1 MDKLDI
7 LQKQKQ
13 LDPMKVGVDP
23 VRPHLDIVFRTSKG
37 REIFGLMNSD
47 ISRADGSF
55 VDVPLA
61 ICCVAYCNEVPKNE
75 QELDD
80 FSTPDGSIAVAY
92 TVWSTGWRKG
102 AGRDIIFAIRDDL
115 MKVPGVDRLVT
126 LSPLTDTAFKFHTKN
141 GATLLNHNE
150 TSYNFEYELIEP

>member
-13 LDPMKVGVDP
+13 LDPMKVGVDA
-23 VRPHLDIVFRTSKG
+23 VRPHLDIMFRTSKG

-61 ICCVAYCNEVPKNE
+61 ICCVAYCNEVPKTE

-80 FSTPDGSIAVAY
+80 FSIQMVVSQLH
-92 TVWSTGWRKG
+92 
-102 AGRDIIFAIRDDL
+102 IR
-115 MKVPGVDRLVT
+115 MVNRL
-126 LSPLTDTAFKFHTKN
+126 A
-141 GATLLNHNE
+141 
-150 TSYNFEYELIEP
+150 

>member
-13 LDPMKVGVDP
+13 LDRMKVGVVP
-23 VRPHLDIVFRTSKG
+23 VRPHLDIMFRTSKG

-115 MKVPGVDRLVT
+115 MKVPGVERLVT
-126 LSPLTDTAFKFHTKN
+126 LSPLTPMATNFHMKN
-141 GATLLNHNE
+141 GAKLISINAT
-150 TSYNFEYELIEP
+150 TQNFEYLWSVH

>member
-7 LQKQKQ
+7 LQKQTE
-13 LDPMKVGVDP
+13 LDPEKVDVDP
-23 VRPHLDIVFRTSKG
+23 VRPHLSIEFRTSKG
-37 REIFGLMNSD
+37 REIYGLMNSD

-61 ICCVAYCNEVPKNE
+61 ICCVAYCNKVPKTE
-75 QELDD
+75 KELDN

-115 MKVPGVDRLVT
+115 KNYPNIKRLVT
-126 LSPLTDTAFKFHTKN
+126 LSPLTEMAYKFHIKN
-141 GATLLNHNE
+141 GAFLLNNNE
-150 TSYNFEYELIEP
+150 TSYNFEYDLKS

>member
-23 VRPHLDIVFRTSKG
+23 VKPHLDIMFRTSKG

-55 VDVPLA
+55 VDIPLA
-61 ICCVAYCNEVPKNE
+61 ICCVAYCNEVPKTQ

-92 TVWSTGWRKG
+92 TYGQQVGV
-102 AGRDIIFAIRDDL
+102 
-115 MKVPGVDRLVT
+115 KVQVEILY
-126 LSPLTDTAFKFHTKN
+126 LQY
-141 GATLLNHNE
+141 E
-150 TSYNFEYELIEP
+150 TT

>member
-47 ISRADGSF
+47 IS
-55 VDVPLA
+55 
-61 ICCVAYCNEVPKNE
+61 
-75 QELDD
+75 
-80 FSTPDGSIAVAY
+80 
-92 TVWSTGWRKG
+92 
-102 AGRDIIFAIRDDL
+102 
-115 MKVPGVDRLVT
+115 
-126 LSPLTDTAFKFHTKN
+126 
-141 GATLLNHNE
+141 
-150 TSYNFEYELIEP
+150 

>member
-1 MDKLDI
+1 MDTLDI
-7 LQKQKQ
+7 LQRVIE
-13 LDPMKVGVDP
+13 LDPEEVDVDP
-23 VRPHLDIVFRTSKG
+23 VRPHLSIEFRTSKG

-47 ISRADGSF
+47 IGRGDGSF

-115 MKVPGVDRLVT
+115 MKVPGVERLVT
-126 LSPLTDTAFKFHTKN
+126 LSPLTDMAFKFHTKN
-141 GATLLNHNE
+141 GAKLLNHNE